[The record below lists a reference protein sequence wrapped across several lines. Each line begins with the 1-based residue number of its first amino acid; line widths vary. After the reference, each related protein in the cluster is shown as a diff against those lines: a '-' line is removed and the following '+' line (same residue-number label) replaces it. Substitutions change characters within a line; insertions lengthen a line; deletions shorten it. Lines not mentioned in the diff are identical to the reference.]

1 MHPAKKKTSKKEKVI
16 INVFVKSSLLEKGK
30 RVDTDIDYK
39 VPKEEV
45 ARRERGRGRSRP
57 ERQHWAKKASMSW
70 LIFLFLILLSNKN
83 TNLRF
88 L

>member
-1 MHPAKKKTSKKEKVI
+1 MEDSRNKKFQSFTITDIAQNMHPAKKKTSKKEKVI

-57 ERQHWAKKASMSW
+57 
-70 LIFLFLILLSNKN
+70 
-83 TNLRF
+83 
-88 L
+88 